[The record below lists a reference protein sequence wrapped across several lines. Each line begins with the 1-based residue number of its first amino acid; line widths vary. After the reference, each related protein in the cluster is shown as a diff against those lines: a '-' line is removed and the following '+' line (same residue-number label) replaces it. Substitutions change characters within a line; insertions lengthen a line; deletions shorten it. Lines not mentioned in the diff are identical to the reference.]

1 MRSPVCV
8 RDTAF
13 KPYMHTLDTVL
24 DGMDPADLALFTGA
38 RGDMLE
44 SIELLSRNG
53 LAQSGLGLQ
62 LVEQ

>member
-1 MRSPVCV
+1 
-8 RDTAF
+8 
-13 KPYMHTLDTVL
+13 MHTLDTVL